1 MSKKIIQDI
10 YYLQMLNLFLVQAVL
25 EERWPLTTTLQYF
38 LLCFLKDHQVRIEME
53 KLKNNFCIAV
63 IRYHTFF

>member
-38 LLCFLKDHQVRIEME
+38 FTVFSKGPPSQD
-53 KLKNNFCIAV
+53 
-63 IRYHTFF
+63 

>member
-10 YYLQMLNLFLVQAVL
+10 YYLQMLNLFLVQAAL
-25 EERWPLTTTLQYF
+25 EERWPLTTTLQYV

-53 KLKNNFCIAV
+53 K
-63 IRYHTFF
+63 